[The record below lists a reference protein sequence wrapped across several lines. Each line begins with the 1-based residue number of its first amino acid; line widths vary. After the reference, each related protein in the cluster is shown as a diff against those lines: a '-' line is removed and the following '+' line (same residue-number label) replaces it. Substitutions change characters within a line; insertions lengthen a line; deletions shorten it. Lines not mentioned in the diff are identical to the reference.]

1 MVTEQQTNIALR
13 CSFCRKSDRFVE
25 HLIAG
30 PPGIY
35 ICGGCVETCN
45 RIIARTPRA

>member
-1 MVTEQQTNIALR
+1 MVAEQQTTAVLR
-13 CSFCRKSDRFVE
+13 CSFCRKTDRQVE

-30 PPGIY
+30 LGGIY

-45 RIIARTPRA
+45 RIIAQTRAG